1 MIMVRFFDTVAK
13 RAGRDSLEVD
23 CTQGMTLQDL
33 VGQLKLLY
41 PGALLSISAVAVNG
55 MCFRDMSLPL
65 EDGWEIVF
73 MYP

>member
-1 MIMVRFFDTVAK
+1 MIMVRFFDTVAE
-13 RAGRDSLEVD
+13 RAGRDRLEVD
-23 CTQGMTLQDL
+23 YAEGMSLQDL

-41 PGALLSISAVAVNG
+41 PRALLSISAVAVNG

-65 EDGWEIVF
+65 EDEWEIVF

>member
-1 MIMVRFFDTVAK
+1 MITVRFFDTVAE
-13 RAGRDSLEVD
+13 RAGMDRLEVD
-23 CTQGMTLQDL
+23 YAEGMSLKDL
-33 VGQLKLLY
+33 VGHLNLSY

-65 EDGWEIVF
+65 ENGWEIVF

>member
-23 CTQGMTLQDL
+23 YAQGMNLQDL

-41 PGALLSISAVAVNG
+41 PGALLSRSAVAVNG

>member
-1 MIMVRFFDTVAK
+1 M
-13 RAGRDSLEVD
+13 S
-23 CTQGMTLQDL
+23 LQDL
-33 VGQLKLLY
+33 VGQLSRLY
-41 PGALLSISAVAVNG
+41 PGAVLSISAVAVNG

>member
-13 RAGRDSLEVD
+13 RAGRDSLEVNYA
-23 CTQGMTLQDL
+23 QGMNLQDL

-41 PGALLSISAVAVNG
+41 PAALLSISAVAVNG

>member
-1 MIMVRFFDTVAK
+1 MIMVRFFDTVAE
-13 RAGRDSLEVD
+13 RAGIDRLEVD
-23 CTQGMTLQDL
+23 YADGMSLQDL
-33 VGQLKLLY
+33 VGQLSRLY
-41 PGALLSISAVAVNG
+41 PGALLAISAVAVNG